1 MLSCSTPKYIESAP
15 LSNAACKEVKSP
27 AGAINSILPL
37 FVILKCKIFCKDMF
51 FRIILKS
58 L

>member
-37 FVILKCKIFCKDMF
+37 FVILKCKIFAKICF
-51 FRIILKS
+51 LELF
-58 L
+58 